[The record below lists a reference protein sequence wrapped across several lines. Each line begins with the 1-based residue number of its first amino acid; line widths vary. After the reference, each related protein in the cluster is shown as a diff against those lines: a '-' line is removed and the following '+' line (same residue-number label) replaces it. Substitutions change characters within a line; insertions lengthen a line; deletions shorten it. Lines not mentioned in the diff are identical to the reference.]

1 MIHDLTLATGQ
12 IGQRIVLGDWQEESG
27 TAVIG
32 IADERGVRLENYH
45 F

>member
-12 IGQRIVLGDWQEESG
+12 IGQRIVLGDWQEETGS
-27 TAVIG
+27 AVIG
-32 IADERGVRLENYH
+32 IADENGIRLEDYN